1 MRKRRTRERKSEKV
15 HSECVV
21 RVNEK
26 VHSECVVCVNMVR
39 STPKWILI
47 LSVAALCSLSLA
59 GQKKKDKE
67 GENTRTLQG
76 LVSDADDNPAVG
88 AVVQLKELHTLQI
101 RSFITKDDGA
111 YHFSGLK
118 TDTDY
123 EVKAQMNGFSSRERT
138 LSTFDSR
145 KNPTI
150 NLKLDKRSEPRSPG
164 SPAPE
169 KEPRPPGAPGN
180 GK

>member
-1 MRKRRTRERKSEKV
+1 MRRTRKSE
-15 HSECVV
+15 
-21 RVNEK
+21 
-26 VHSECVVCVNMVR
+26 VR

-47 LSVAALCSLSLA
+47 LSVAAFCALSLA

-67 GENTRTLQG
+67 DENTRTLQG
-76 LVSDADDNPAVG
+76 VVSDADDNPAVG
-88 AVVQLKELHTLQI
+88 AVVQLKDLHTLQI

-123 EVKAQMNGFSSRERT
+123 EVKAQMNGLGSRNRT

-145 KNPTI
+145 KTPTI
-150 NLKLDKRSEPRSPG
+150 NLKLEKRSEPRSPG
-164 SPAPE
+164 S
-169 KEPRPPGAPGN
+169 EPQPPKAPGN
-180 GK
+180 NAPGNAK

>member
-1 MRKRRTRERKSEKV
+1 MTMRMRRTRERKSE
-15 HSECVV
+15 
-21 RVNEK
+21 
-26 VHSECVVCVNMVR
+26 VR
-39 STPKWILI
+39 STPQWILI
-47 LSVAALCSLSLA
+47 LSVAALCALSLA
-59 GQKKKDKE
+59 GQKKKGKE
-67 GENTRTLQG
+67 DENTRTLQG

-88 AVVQLKELHTLQI
+88 AVVQLKDLHTLQI
-101 RSFITKDDGA
+101 RSFITKDDGV

-123 EVKAQMNGFSSRERT
+123 EVKAQMNGWSSRERT

-164 SPAPE
+164 SE
-169 KEPRPPGAPGN
+169 EPRPPGPPGN

>member
-1 MRKRRTRERKSEKV
+1 MRSR
-15 HSECVV
+15 
-21 RVNEK
+21 
-26 VHSECVVCVNMVR
+26 
-39 STPKWILI
+39 PQWILI
-47 LSVAALCSLSLA
+47 FSVAALCALSLA

-67 GENTRTLQG
+67 DENTRTLQG
-76 LVSDADDNPAVG
+76 LVTDADENPAVG
-88 AVVQLKELHTLQI
+88 AVVQLKDLHTLQI

-123 EVKAQMNGFSSRERT
+123 EVKAQKNGLSSRNRT

-145 KNPTI
+145 KTPSI
-150 NLKLDKRSEPRSPG
+150 NLKLEKRPEPQSPG
-164 SPAPE
+164 SEEAQPPKAPGP
-169 KEPRPPGAPGN
+169 KASGNDAPGN

>member
-1 MRKRRTRERKSEKV
+1 MTAQRMRCARS
-15 HSECVV
+15 
-21 RVNEK
+21 NE
-26 VHSECVVCVNMVR
+26 MR
-39 STPKWILI
+39 STPQWVLI
-47 LSVAALCSLSLA
+47 LSVAALCALSLA

-67 GENTRTLQG
+67 DENTRSLQG
-76 LVSDADDNPAVG
+76 LVTDADDNPAVG
-88 AVVQLKELHTLQI
+88 AVVQLKDLHTLQI

-123 EVKAQMNGFSSRERT
+123 EVKAQMNGMSSRNRT

-145 KNPTI
+145 KTPSI
-150 NLKLDKRSEPRSPG
+150 NLKLEKRSEPRSPE
-164 SPAPE
+164 SE
-169 KEPRPPGAPGN
+169 KPGN

>member
-1 MRKRRTRERKSEKV
+1 MRKRRTRERKSE
-15 HSECVV
+15 
-21 RVNEK
+21 
-26 VHSECVVCVNMVR
+26 MR
-39 STPKWILI
+39 STPQWILI
-47 LSVAALCSLSLA
+47 LSVGALCALSLA

-67 GENTRTLQG
+67 DENTRSLQG
-76 LVSDADDNPAVG
+76 VVSDADDNPAVG
-88 AVVQLKELHTLQI
+88 AVVQLKDLHTLQI

-123 EVKAQMNGFSSRERT
+123 EVKAQMNGLSSRNRT

-145 KNPTI
+145 KTPTI
-150 NLKLDKRSEPRSPG
+150 NLKLEKRSEPKSSESEQG
-164 SPAPE
+164 
-169 KEPRPPGAPGN
+169 RPPGAPGN

>member
-1 MRKRRTRERKSEKV
+1 VSAQRMRCARSHK
-15 HSECVV
+15 
-21 RVNEK
+21 
-26 VHSECVVCVNMVR
+26 VR

-47 LSVAALCSLSLA
+47 VSLAALCALSLA

-67 GENTRTLQG
+67 DENTRTLQG
-76 LVSDADDNPAVG
+76 LVTDADDNPAVG
-88 AVVQLKELHTLQI
+88 AVVQLKDLHTLQI

-123 EVKAQMNGFSSRERT
+123 EVKAQMNGLSSRNRT

-145 KNPTI
+145 QKPTI
-150 NLKLDKRSEPRSPG
+150 NLKLEKRSEPRSPE
-164 SPAPE
+164 SPAP
-169 KEPRPPGAPGN
+169 KEEAPPVAPGN

>member
-1 MRKRRTRERKSEKV
+1 MKMRKRRTRERKSD
-15 HSECVV
+15 V
-21 RVNEK
+21 RF
-26 VHSECVVCVNMVR
+26 
-39 STPKWILI
+39 TPQWILI
-47 LSVAALCSLSLA
+47 LSVAALCALSLA

-67 GENTRTLQG
+67 DENTRTLQG
-76 LVSDADDNPAVG
+76 LVSDADDNPAAG
-88 AVVQLKELHTLQI
+88 AVVQLKDLHTLQI
-101 RSFITKDDGA
+101 RSFITKDDGT

-123 EVKAQMNGFSSRERT
+123 EVKAQTNGWSSRERT

-150 NLKLDKRSEPRSPG
+150 NLKLDKRAEPRSPG

-169 KEPRPPGAPGN
+169 KDARPPEAPTNGAPKNDAPGN

>member
-1 MRKRRTRERKSEKV
+1 
-15 HSECVV
+15 
-21 RVNEK
+21 
-26 VHSECVVCVNMVR
+26 VR
-39 STPKWILI
+39 STPQWVLV
-47 LSVAALCSLSLA
+47 LSVAALCALSLA

-67 GENTRTLQG
+67 DENTRTLQG

-88 AVVQLKELHTLQI
+88 AVVQLKDLHTLQI

-123 EVKAQMNGFSSRERT
+123 EVKAQMNGLSSRNRT

-145 KNPTI
+145 KNPSI
-150 NLKLDKRSEPRSPG
+150 NLKLEKRSDPRTPG
-164 SPAPE
+164 SEQAQPPKAP
-169 KEPRPPGAPGN
+169 GNDGPGN

>member
-1 MRKRRTRERKSEKV
+1 VQRSNK
-15 HSECVV
+15 
-21 RVNEK
+21 
-26 VHSECVVCVNMVR
+26 VR
-39 STPKWILI
+39 STPQWILI
-47 LSVAALCSLSLA
+47 LSLAALCALSLA

-67 GENTRTLQG
+67 DENTRTLQG
-76 LVSDADDNPAVG
+76 VVSDADDNPAAG
-88 AVVQLKELHTLQI
+88 AVVQLKDLHTLQI

-123 EVKAQMNGFSSRERT
+123 EVKAQMSGLSSRNRT

-150 NLKLDKRSEPRSPG
+150 NLKLEKRSEPRPPG

-169 KEPRPPGAPGN
+169 KEAQPPSVPGNAAPKNVVPENVAPGN

>member
-1 MRKRRTRERKSEKV
+1 VKKRTANALCANKA

-21 RVNEK
+21 RAHNLR
-26 VHSECVVCVNMVR
+26 C
-39 STPKWILI
+39 TPQWILI
-47 LSVAALCSLSLA
+47 LSVAALCALSLVA
-59 GQKKKDKE
+59 QKKKDKE
-67 GENTRTLQG
+67 DENTRTLG
-76 LVSDADDNPAVG
+76 GVVSDAGDNPAVG
-88 AVVQLKELHTLQI
+88 AVVQLKDLHTLQI

-123 EVKAQMNGFSSRERT
+123 EVKAQSNGLSSRTRT

-145 KNPTI
+145 RTPTI
-150 NLKLDKRSEPRSPG
+150 NLKLEKRSEPRSPE
-164 SPAPE
+164 SEQAHPPE
-169 KEPRPPGAPGN
+169 SPGN

>member
-1 MRKRRTRERKSEKV
+1 MRERRSD
-15 HSECVV
+15 
-21 RVNEK
+21 
-26 VHSECVVCVNMVR
+26 VR
-39 STPKWILI
+39 SVPQWMLI
-47 LSVAALCSLSLA
+47 LSVAALCALSLA

-67 GENTRTLQG
+67 DENTRTLQG

-88 AVVQLKELHTLQI
+88 AVVQLKDLHTLQI

-123 EVKAQMNGFSSRERT
+123 EVKAQMNGWSSRERT

-145 KNPTI
+145 KTPTI
-150 NLKLDKRSEPRSPG
+150 NLKLEKRSEPRSPG

-169 KEPRPPGAPGN
+169 KDARPPEAPTNGAPKNDAPGN

>member
-1 MRKRRTRERKSEKV
+1 MRRTRKRKSE
-15 HSECVV
+15 
-21 RVNEK
+21 
-26 VHSECVVCVNMVR
+26 VR
-39 STPKWILI
+39 STPQWVLI
-47 LSVAALCSLSLA
+47 LSVAALCALSLA

-67 GENTRTLQG
+67 DENTRTLQG

-88 AVVQLKELHTLQI
+88 AVVQLKDLHTLQI

-169 KEPRPPGAPGN
+169 KEPRPPKAPGNDAPGN